1 MKYISDKIKSHRSYV
16 YVKRLHNYLMPLNLI
31 NSIFILIVVSLFLN
45 FIAIMFFMVNFS
57 SFDEVDKFMKTFWPV
72 VVFQLAALGFVYN
85 IRRHLSEDY
94 YKEAK
99 EQLSKAYENLNHFTG
114 KMLDNDRLR
123 WLTTARMLS
132 VSNMLSN
139 KIMMSS
145 HKVMYKEEKQF
156 WRMKFNDLVIDFP
169 SEFYAEKPMHW
180 IMHESHERAPIAEA
194 SLVEIYD
201 FMKWSDD
208 YTDPLDKKTFS
219 EKEIERMITR
229 GPKGLGNL
237 LKAHRELRKKN

>member
-1 MKYISDKIKSHRSYV
+1 MKFFNGNFTTT
-16 YVKRLHNYLMPLNLI
+16 RLIDFFQPFSFMNVTFNFIVITLIFNFICVVLVMP
-31 NSIFILIVVSLFLN
+31 FLN
-45 FIAIMFFMVNFS
+45 TY
-57 SFDEVDKFMKTFWPV
+57 DELEKFMKIIWPI

-99 EQLSKAYENLNHFTG
+99 EQLSKAYENLNHFKDGT
-114 KMLDNDRLR
+114 LDNDRLR

-132 VSNMLSN
+132 VSIMLSE

-145 HKVMYKEEKQF
+145 HKVMYREEQQF

-169 SEFYAEKPMHW
+169 SDFYAENPKHL
-180 IMHESHERAPIAEA
+180 IMHSHSDRSPIAEA
-194 SLVEIYD
+194 SLVEIYN
-201 FMKWSDD
+201 FMAWPE
-208 YTDPLDKKTFS
+208 YYIDPLKTRRFS
-219 EKEIERMITR
+219 DKEIHRMITR

-237 LKAHRELRKKN
+237 LKAHRELIKKK